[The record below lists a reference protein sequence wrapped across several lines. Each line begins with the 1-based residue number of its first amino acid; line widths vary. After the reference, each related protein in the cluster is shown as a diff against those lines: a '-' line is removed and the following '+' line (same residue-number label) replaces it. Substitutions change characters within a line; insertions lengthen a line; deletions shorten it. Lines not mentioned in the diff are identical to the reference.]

1 MALARQQPDA
11 LALARD
17 DQGVAVV
24 ARTHAAVGAGR
35 DLQEGRWRVRFPS
48 GNCASRSAPPHRTAP
63 AAPHRATKEIFY
75 GGFGPVLAGGLL
87 AGAVIGGIAS
97 SAYAWG
103 PGYYEAPMC
112 RGFGR
117 LAVGEL
123 DRVDSLDHR
132 TWCRM
137 MRDRGRCAYPPLA
150 IASFALVVPKTRAAP
165 PGSSRPI
172 LPAGVNSQSFN
183 TSLSGYCA

>member
-1 MALARQQPDA
+1 MFRKALIAFIATAAIALAPTGASAGGRFGGGGFHGGGFHGGF
-11 LALARD
+11 AR
-17 DQGVAVV
+17 GGW
-24 ARTHAAVGAGR
+24 HGG
-35 DLQEGRWRVRFPS
+35 GWR
-48 GNCASRSAPPHRTAP
+48 
-63 AAPHRATKEIFY
+63 
-75 GGFGPVLAGGLL
+75 GGFGPALAGGLL

-150 IASFALVVPKTRAAP
+150 IASFALLVPKTRAAP

>member
-1 MALARQQPDA
+1 LLGLMQQSGPVGTS
-11 LALARD
+11 RK
-17 DQGVAVV
+17 
-24 ARTHAAVGAGR
+24 AAGASVSQAATVPADR
-35 DLQEGRWRVRFPS
+35 R
-48 GNCASRSAPPHRTAP
+48 HRTGPPRRLRIAQP
-63 AAPHRATKEIFY
+63 KRSFY
-75 GGFGPVLAGGLL
+75 GGFGPALAGGLL